1 MADKRFRDKRLVP
14 IRTLVTEPE
23 RQWPELQAAADRTS
37 IKLAAYV
44 RMAALK
50 ETRRE
55 AAKDA
60 ARAA

>member
-1 MADKRFRDKRLVP
+1 MIRISAARMP
-14 IRTLVTEPE
+14 IRTLVTERE
-23 RQWPELQAAADRTS
+23 KAELQAAADRAS
-37 IKLAAYV
+37 VRLAAYV